1 MIGQGKYSFSGIFL
15 LIFLLLTTTVYS
27 NNIDIKSIH
36 PKTPIESL
44 VLKQWTSE
52 QGLISNNLTSVNID
66 RDGFIWI
73 TSFNGL
79 LKFDGNSFALFDSE
93 NLNILNSN
101 AFMSSYMSQSE
112 GIFFSTQASGI
123 VQYKNGTFA
132 SPDYNKNLPKYIRK
146 IKVDATG
153 RIWAGANN
161 KGLYI
166 IEDDTATSL
175 NISELKNITVMDITD
190 DGQNSIFAA
199 SRGSGLVEINNNNST
214 RFYTESEGL
223 YSNVVNC
230 LHYANDN
237 SLYIGTK
244 DGLNILK
251 DGKISRVRFFRNIEI
266 NQIIEDGYGSIWVAT
281 EMGLGRM
288 NNRYRTK
295 ELFTPEDGL
304 PTRQVSGL
312 DFDNEGN
319 LWLATKKGGLLRFK
333 YGNFLNYT
341 RKDGLALDQV
351 NIIVEKSPGLYYV
364 GSDEGG
370 VNIISNRIVGRMRF
384 NIDLQRNG
392 IRDICFINQ
401 NETWIGSYRGI
412 LIKRGINEKLLNKT
426 VGMPSDDVRRIF
438 KDSQNRIWAGTR
450 SAGLV
455 RFKND
460 TIEKIFDINNGL
472 TTNYILSVEE
482 DQNGLIWV
490 GTNGGGLIAIDKDDQ
505 LKTYNP
511 FSDDASGIL
520 IFNIHID
527 DENAIWLATNIGIF
541 YFKDGKFKKLEM
553 ASNYQNDTFFDIVSD
568 DIGNI
573 WITSNIGL
581 YRIRINDVNEF
592 FEGQTDQIP
601 SILYDH
607 NDGMSNKEC
616 TGATRLLRASDGKLW
631 IPTLGGVAIIDP
643 EELITNEFRPPVIIT
658 DFLTDRSGEFIS
670 EDLKTRKLFL
680 EPGNF
685 RYQIRFTALSY
696 QAPEKVRFKY
706 KLDKIDEDWIETV
719 NIREVQYTN
728 LPPGNYTF
736 NVIACNNDNVWND
749 QGASFT
755 FKIKPF
761 IYQRVELYF
770 IFLSFLILLGWFLYR
785 KRINAIERR
794 NKELNKINEELD
806 KFVYS
811 ASHDLKAPLNSVL
824 GLINIAKK
832 DGATG
837 SMPLYLQMIEQ
848 SIKKLERF
856 IADII
861 DYSRNTSVEVVS
873 TVIGFQNIIDGALI
887 DVKYLEGD
895 ANIKKK
901 IKIKGEGD
909 FKSDP
914 RRLAVILNNLI
925 TNSIIYHDA
934 AKKNKFIEISVKY
947 NKVRSTIFIKDNGTG
962 IGKEHLVKIFKM
974 FYRASENTKG
984 SGLGLYIVKETVSK
998 LKGTIHVESDLGK
1011 GSKFTIELPS
1021 L

>member
-1 MIGQGKYSFSGIFL
+1 MIGLGKYRISGILFFI
-15 LIFLLLTTTVYS
+15 LIWFSSTVIGS
-27 NNIDIKSIH
+27 DLGIKSIH

-44 VLKQWTSE
+44 VLKQWTAE
-52 QGLISNNLTSVNID
+52 QGLISNNLTSVNVD
-66 RDGFIWI
+66 QDGFLWV
-73 TSFNGL
+73 TCFNGL
-79 LKFDGNSFALFDSE
+79 LKFDGHSFALFDTE

-101 AFMSSYMSQSE
+101 AFMNSFMSRSD
-112 GIFFSTQASGI
+112 GIYFSTQASGI
-123 VQYKNGTFA
+123 VRYKSGSFV
-132 SPDYNKNLPKYIRK
+132 SPDYNNNLPNYVRK
-146 IKVDATG
+146 VKIDQKG

-161 KGLYI
+161 RGLYKVENDSAI
-166 IEDDTATSL
+166 ILD
-175 NISELKNITVMDITD
+175 IPELRNITVMDMAFD
-190 DGQNSIFAA
+190 RQNYIFVA
-199 SRGSGLVEINNNNST
+199 SRGAGLVQINDNIAE
-214 RFYTESEGL
+214 RYYKERDGL
-223 YSNVVNC
+223 YSDVVNC
-230 LHYANDN
+230 LYFARDR

-251 DGKISRVRFFRNIEI
+251 DGKISKVRFFKNIEI

-281 EMGLGRM
+281 EMGLGRI
-288 NNRYRTK
+288 NERYRTK

-319 LWLATKKGGLLRFK
+319 LWLATKKGGLLRLK
-333 YGNFLNYT
+333 YGNFINYT
-341 RKDGLALDQV
+341 TKDGLALDQV
-351 NIIVEKSPGLYYV
+351 NLIVEKSPGLYYV

-370 VNIISNRIVGRMRF
+370 INIISNRIVGRMRF
-384 NIDLQRNG
+384 NTDLKRNG
-392 IRDICFINQ
+392 IRDICFMNQ
-401 NETWIGSYRGI
+401 NEIWIGSYRGI
-412 LIKRGINEKLLNKT
+412 LIKRGINEKLLNRDT
-426 VGMPSDDVRRIF
+426 GMPSDDVRRIY

-450 SAGLV
+450 SAGLI

-460 TIEKIFDINNGL
+460 TIEKIFDLNGGL
-472 TTNYILSVEE
+472 STNYILSVEE

-490 GTNGGGLIAIDKDDQ
+490 GTNGGGLISIDKSDQ
-505 LKTYNP
+505 LNSYNL
-511 FSDDASGIL
+511 FKEDASGIL
-520 IFNIHID
+520 IFNIHIND
-527 DENAIWLATNIGIF
+527 ANALLLATNIGIF
-541 YFKDGKFKKLEM
+541 YFENKEFKRVEL

-568 DIGNI
+568 DVGNL

-581 YRIRINDVNEF
+581 YRIRISDVREF
-592 FEGQTDQIP
+592 LNGQTEQIP
-601 SILYDH
+601 SFLYDH

-616 TGATRLLRASDGKLW
+616 TGATRLLKASDGKLW

-643 EELITNEFRPPVIIT
+643 EELITNEIKPPVIIT

-670 EDLKTRKLFL
+670 EDLKAGKLVL

-696 QAPEKVRFKY
+696 QAPDKVRFKY
-706 KLDKIDEDWIETV
+706 KLDKIDKDWIETV

-728 LPPGNYTF
+728 LPPGNYKF
-736 NVIACNNDNVWND
+736 NVTACNNDNVWNE
-749 QGASFT
+749 QGASFS
-755 FKIKPF
+755 FKVKPYF
-761 IYQRVELYF
+761 YQRIELYVV
-770 IFLSFLILLGWFLYR
+770 FLLFVILIGWLLYK
-785 KRINAIERR
+785 KRIDVIEKR

-861 DYSRNTSVEVVS
+861 DYSRNTSVEVIS
-873 TVIGFQNIIDGALI
+873 GVIDFQKIIDG
-887 DVKYLEGD
+887 
-895 ANIKKK
+895 KK
-901 IKIKGEGD
+901 IKIKGDGD

-914 RRLAVILNNLI
+914 RRLSVILNNLI
-925 TNSIIYHDA
+925 TNSIIYHD
-934 AKKNKFIEISVKY
+934 KSKDKKFIEVSVKY
-947 NKVRSTIFIKDNGTG
+947 NKIRAIIVVKDNGTG
-962 IGKEHLVKIFKM
+962 IGKEHQVKIFKM

-984 SGLGLYIVKETVSK
+984 SGLGLYIVKETLGK
-998 LKGTIHVESDLGK
+998 IKGTINVESDLGK
-1011 GSKFTIELPS
+1011 GSKFTIELPA

>member
-1 MIGQGKYSFSGIFL
+1 MHA
-15 LIFLLLTTTVYS
+15 
-27 NNIDIKSIH
+27 NIEVKSIH

-52 QGLISNNLTSVNID
+52 QGLISNNLTSLNVD
-66 RDGFIWI
+66 QDGFIWI
-73 TSFNGL
+73 TCFNGL
-79 LKFDGNSFALFDSE
+79 LKFDGNSFTLFDSE
-93 NLNILNSN
+93 NLSILNSN
-101 AFMSSYMSQSE
+101 AFMSSYVSQSE
-112 GIFFSTQASGI
+112 GILFSTQASGI
-123 VQYKNGTFA
+123 IQYKNGTFI
-132 SPDYNKNLPKYIRK
+132 SPDYNKYLPKYIRK
-146 IKVDATG
+146 VNIDGKG
-153 RIWAGANN
+153 RVWAGANN
-161 KGLYI
+161 RGIYL
-166 IEDDTATSL
+166 IEDDTVKAL
-175 NISELKNITVMDITD
+175 DLSELKNITVMDISID
-190 DGQNSIFAA
+190 RQNAIFAA
-199 SRGSGLVEINNNNST
+199 SRGAGLVEINNNNSV
-214 RFYTESEGL
+214 RFHTESEGL

-230 LHYANDN
+230 ILFAKDN

-244 DGLNILK
+244 DGLNILRN
-251 DGKISRVRFFRNIEI
+251 GKISKVRFFRNIEI

-281 EMGLGRM
+281 EMGLGRI
-288 NNRYRTK
+288 NDTYRTK

-312 DFDNEGN
+312 EFDDEGN
-319 LWLATKKGGLLRFK
+319 LWLSTKKGGLLRLK
-333 YGNFLNYT
+333 YGNFTNYT

-351 NIIVEKSPGLYYV
+351 NMIVEKSPGLYYV

-370 VNIISNRIVGRMRF
+370 INIISNRIVGRMRF
-384 NIDLQRNG
+384 NTDLKRNG
-392 IRDICFINQ
+392 IRDICFVNQ
-401 NETWIGSYRGI
+401 NEIWIGSYRGI
-412 LIKRGINEKLLNKT
+412 LIKRGINEILLNQSA
-426 VGMPSDDVRRIF
+426 GMPSDDVRRIF
-438 KDSQNRIWAGTR
+438 KDSQNRIWVGTR
-450 SAGLV
+450 SAGLI
-455 RFKND
+455 RFNKD
-460 TIEKIFDINNGL
+460 SIEREYNINNGL
-472 TTNYILSVEE
+472 TTNYILSIEE
-482 DQNGLIWV
+482 DQNGLVWV
-490 GTNGGGLIAIDKDDQ
+490 GTNGGGLIAIDKNDK
-505 LKTYNP
+505 LETYNP
-511 FSDDASGIL
+511 FKDDASGIL

-527 DENAIWLATNIGIF
+527 DTNSIWLATNIGIF
-541 YFKDGKFKKLEM
+541 YFKDGKFKRLEL
-553 ASNYQNDTFFDIVSD
+553 ASSYQNDTFFDIISD
-568 DIGNI
+568 DAGNI

-581 YRIRINDVNEF
+581 YRIRIADVREF
-592 FEGQTDQIP
+592 LEGKTDQIQ
-601 SILYDH
+601 SALYDH
-607 NDGMSNKEC
+607 NDGMCNKEC

-643 EELITNEFRPPVIIT
+643 EELITNNFKPPVIIT

-670 EDLKTRKLFL
+670 EDLKTRKLVL

-728 LPPGNYTF
+728 LPSGNYTF
-736 NVIACNNDNVWND
+736 NVIACNNDNVWNEE
-749 QGASFT
+749 GASFT

-761 IYQRVELYF
+761 YYQRIELY
-770 IFLSFLILLGWFLYR
+770 ILFLSFIGFAGWFLYR

-873 TVIGFQNIIDGALI
+873 SVIDFHRIIDEALA

-901 IKIKGEGD
+901 IKVKGEGD

-914 RRLAVILNNLI
+914 KRLSVILNNLI

-934 AKKNKFIEISVKY
+934 SKENKFIEISVKY
-947 NKVRSTIFIKDNGTG
+947 NKIRSTIVVKDNGTG
-962 IGKEHLVKIFKM
+962 IGKEHLIKIFKM

-984 SGLGLYIVKETVSK
+984 SGLGLYIVKETLSK
-998 LKGTIHVESDLGK
+998 IKGTINVESDLGK
-1011 GSKFTIELPS
+1011 GSKFTIELPA

>member
-1 MIGQGKYSFSGIFL
+1 MIGLGKYRISGILFFI
-15 LIFLLLTTTVYS
+15 LIWFSSTVIGS
-27 NNIDIKSIH
+27 DLGIKSIH

-44 VLKQWTSE
+44 VLKQWTAE
-52 QGLISNNLTSVNID
+52 QGLISNNLTSVNVD
-66 RDGFIWI
+66 QDGFLWV
-73 TSFNGL
+73 TCFNGL
-79 LKFDGNSFALFDSE
+79 LKFDGHSFALFDTE

-101 AFMSSYMSQSE
+101 AFMNSFMSRSD
-112 GIFFSTQASGI
+112 GIYFSTQASGI
-123 VQYKNGTFA
+123 VRYKSGSFV
-132 SPDYNKNLPKYIRK
+132 SPDYNNNLPNYVRK
-146 IKVDATG
+146 VKIDQKG

-161 KGLYI
+161 RGLYKVENDSAI
-166 IEDDTATSL
+166 ILD
-175 NISELKNITVMDITD
+175 IPELRNITVMDMAFD
-190 DGQNSIFAA
+190 RQNYIFVA
-199 SRGSGLVEINNNNST
+199 SRGAGLVQINDNIAE
-214 RFYTESEGL
+214 RYYKERDGL
-223 YSNVVNC
+223 YSDVVNC
-230 LHYANDN
+230 LYFARDR

-251 DGKISRVRFFRNIEI
+251 DGKISKVRFFKNIEI

-281 EMGLGRM
+281 EMGLGRI
-288 NNRYRTK
+288 NERYRTK

-312 DFDNEGN
+312 DNEGN
-319 LWLATKKGGLLRFK
+319 LWLATKKGGLLRLK
-333 YGNFLNYT
+333 YGNFINYT
-341 RKDGLALDQV
+341 TKDGLALDQV
-351 NIIVEKSPGLYYV
+351 NLIVEKSPGLYYV

-370 VNIISNRIVGRMRF
+370 INIISNRIVGRMRF
-384 NIDLQRNG
+384 NTDLKRNG
-392 IRDICFINQ
+392 IRDICFMNQ
-401 NETWIGSYRGI
+401 NEIWIGSYRGI
-412 LIKRGINEKLLNKT
+412 LIKRGINEKLLNRDT
-426 VGMPSDDVRRIF
+426 GMPSDDVRRIY

-450 SAGLV
+450 SAGLI

-460 TIEKIFDINNGL
+460 TIEKIFDLNGGL
-472 TTNYILSVEE
+472 STNYILSVEE

-490 GTNGGGLIAIDKDDQ
+490 GTNGGGLISIDKSDQ
-505 LKTYNP
+505 LNSYNL
-511 FSDDASGIL
+511 FKEDASGIL

-527 DENAIWLATNIGIF
+527 DANALWLATNIGIF
-541 YFKDGKFKKLEM
+541 YFENKEFKRVEL

-568 DIGNI
+568 DVGNL

-581 YRIRINDVNEF
+581 YRIRISDVREF
-592 FEGQTDQIP
+592 LNGQTEQIP
-601 SILYDH
+601 SFLYDH

-616 TGATRLLRASDGKLW
+616 TGATRLLKASDGKLW

-643 EELITNEFRPPVIIT
+643 EELITNEIKPPVIIT

-670 EDLKTRKLFL
+670 EDLKAGKLVL

-696 QAPEKVRFKY
+696 QAPDKVRFKY
-706 KLDKIDEDWIETV
+706 KLDKIDKDWIETV

-728 LPPGNYTF
+728 LPPGNYKF
-736 NVIACNNDNVWND
+736 NVTACNNDNVWNE
-749 QGASFT
+749 QGASFS
-755 FKIKPF
+755 FKVKPYF
-761 IYQRVELYF
+761 YQRIELYVV
-770 IFLSFLILLGWFLYR
+770 FLLFVILIGWLLYK
-785 KRINAIERR
+785 KRIDVIEKR

-861 DYSRNTSVEVVS
+861 DYSRNTSVEVIS
-873 TVIGFQNIIDGALI
+873 GVIDFQKIIDGALA
-887 DVKYLEGD
+887 DVKYLDGE
-895 ANIKKK
+895 ANISKK
-901 IKIKGEGD
+901 IKIKGDGD

-914 RRLAVILNNLI
+914 RRLSVILNNLI
-925 TNSIIYHDA
+925 TNSIIYHD
-934 AKKNKFIEISVKY
+934 KSKDKKFIEVSVKY
-947 NKVRSTIFIKDNGTG
+947 NKIRAIIVVKDNGTG
-962 IGKEHLVKIFKM
+962 IGKEHQVKIFKM

-984 SGLGLYIVKETVSK
+984 SGLGLYIVKETLGK
-998 LKGTIHVESDLGK
+998 IKGTINVESDLGK
-1011 GSKFTIELPS
+1011 GSKFTIELPA

>member
-1 MIGQGKYSFSGIFL
+1 MIKRGKYIITGIIFFKIIWFS
-15 LIFLLLTTTVYS
+15 TTTIGRNLDV
-27 NNIDIKSIH
+27 KSIH

-52 QGLISNNLTSVNID
+52 QGLISNNLTSVNVD
-66 RDGFIWI
+66 QDGFLWI
-73 TSFNGL
+73 TCFNGL
-79 LKFDGNSFALFDSE
+79 LKFDGHSFALFDSE

-101 AFMSSYMSQSE
+101 AFMNSFMSRSN

-123 VQYKNGTFA
+123 VQYKSGSFLI
-132 SPDYNKNLPKYIRK
+132 SDYNNLLPNYIRK
-146 IKVDATG
+146 VKVDDKG

-161 KGLYI
+161 RGLYLV
-166 IEDDTATSL
+166 ENDTVISL
-175 NISELKNITVMDITD
+175 DIPELKNITVMDMAFNS
-190 DGQNSIFAA
+190 QNYVFVA
-199 SRGSGLVEINNNNST
+199 SRGAGLVQINNKT
-214 RFYTESEGL
+214 PERYFDEKDGL

-230 LHYANDN
+230 LHLTQDN

-251 DGKISRVRFFRNIEI
+251 NGKISKVRFFKNIEI

-281 EMGLGRM
+281 EMGLGRI

-319 LWLATKKGGLLRFK
+319 LWLSTKKGGLLRLK
-333 YGNFLNYT
+333 YGNFINYT
-341 RKDGLALDQV
+341 TKDGLALDQV
-351 NIIVEKSPGLYYV
+351 NLIVEKSPGLYYV

-370 VNIISNRIVGRMRF
+370 INIISNRIVGRMRF
-384 NIDLQRNG
+384 NTDLKRNG
-392 IRDICFINQ
+392 IRDICFISQ
-401 NETWIGSYRGI
+401 NEIWIGSYRGI
-412 LIKRGINEKLLNKT
+412 LVKKGINERLLNRDA
-426 VGMPSDDVRRIF
+426 GMPSDDVRRIF
-438 KDSQNRIWAGTR
+438 KDSQNRVWVGTR
-450 SAGLV
+450 SAGLI

-472 TTNYILSVEE
+472 STNYILSVEE
-482 DQNGLIWV
+482 DQNGLIWI
-490 GTNGGGLIAIDKDDQ
+490 GTNGGGLISIDKQDQ
-505 LKTYNP
+505 LRSYNP
-511 FSDDASGIL
+511 FKEDASGIL
-520 IFNIHID
+520 IFNIHVD
-527 DENAIWLATNIGIF
+527 DANALWLATNIGIF
-541 YFKDGKFKKLEM
+541 YFANEKFAQVEL
-553 ASNYQNDTFFDIVSD
+553 ASSYQNDTFFDIVSD
-568 DIGNI
+568 DIGNL
-573 WITSNIGL
+573 WISSNIGL
-581 YRIRINDVNEF
+581 YRIRINDAREF
-592 FEGQTDQIP
+592 IKGQAEQIP
-601 SILYDH
+601 SFLYDH

-643 EELITNEFRPPVIIT
+643 EELMTNEFKPPVIIT

-670 EDLKTRKLFL
+670 EDLKAGKLVL

-685 RYQIRFTALSY
+685 RYQIRYTALSY

-706 KLDKIDEDWIETV
+706 KLDKIDEDWIETL

-736 NVIACNNDNVWND
+736 NVMACNNDNVWNEL
-749 QGASFT
+749 GASFT

-761 IYQRVELYF
+761 YYQRIELYI
-770 IFLSFLILLGWFLYR
+770 IFLAFIVFFGWFLYR
-785 KRINAIERR
+785 KRIDAIERR

-824 GLINIAKK
+824 GLVNIAKK

-873 TVIGFQNIIDGALI
+873 AVIDFQKIIDDALA
-887 DVKYLEGD
+887 DVKYLEGE
-895 ANIKKK
+895 ANIRKK
-901 IKIKGEGD
+901 IRIKGDGE

-914 RRLAVILNNLI
+914 RRLSVVLNNLI
-925 TNSIIYHDA
+925 TNSIIYHD
-934 AKKNKFIEISVKY
+934 KSKDNKFIEISVKY
-947 NKVRSTIFIKDNGTG
+947 NKIRATIIVKDNGTG

-984 SGLGLYIVKETVSK
+984 SGLGLYIVKETLGK
-998 LKGTIHVESDLGK
+998 IKGTINVESDLGK
-1011 GSKFTIELPS
+1011 GSKFTIELPA

>member
-1 MIGQGKYSFSGIFL
+1 MIRQGKYRIAGILFFLIIWFSS
-15 LIFLLLTTTVYS
+15 TVNGS
-27 NNIDIKSIH
+27 DLDIKSIH
-36 PKTPIESL
+36 PKTPVESL

-52 QGLISNNLTSVNID
+52 QGLISNNLTSVNVD
-66 RDGFIWI
+66 RDGFLWV
-73 TSFNGL
+73 TCFNGL
-79 LKFDGNSFALFDSE
+79 LKFDGHSFALFDSE

-101 AFMSSYMSQSE
+101 AFMNSYMSNSD
-112 GIFFSTQASGI
+112 GIFYSTQASGI
-123 VQYKNGTFA
+123 IQYKGGMFM
-132 SPDYNKNLPKYIRK
+132 SPGFNDNLPDYIRK
-146 IKVDATG
+146 VKIDDKG

-161 KGLYI
+161 RGLYI
-166 IEDDTATSL
+166 IENDTAIML
-175 NISELKNITVMDITD
+175 DIPELKNITVMDMAFD
-190 DGQNSIFAA
+190 RHNNIFVA
-199 SRGSGLVEINNNNST
+199 SRGAGLIQINDKT
-214 RFYTESEGL
+214 PIRFYKEEDGL
-223 YSNVVNC
+223 YSDVVNC
-230 LHYANDN
+230 LYFAEDN

-251 DGKISRVRFFRNIEI
+251 NGKISKVRYFRNIEI
-266 NQIIEDGYGSIWVAT
+266 NQIIEDGYGSVWVAT
-281 EMGLGRM
+281 EMGLGRI
-288 NNRYRTK
+288 NERYRTK

-319 LWLATKKGGLLRFK
+319 LWLATKKGGLLRLK
-333 YGNFLNYT
+333 YGNFINYT
-341 RKDGLALDQV
+341 TKDGLALNQV

-370 VNIISNRIVGRMRF
+370 INIISNRIVGRMRF
-384 NIDLQRNG
+384 NTDLKRNG

-401 NETWIGSYRGI
+401 NEIWIGSYRGI
-412 LIKRGINEKLLNKT
+412 LIKKGINEKLLNQDT
-426 VGMPSDDVRRIF
+426 GMPSDDIRRIF
-438 KDSQNRIWAGTR
+438 KDSQNRIWVGTR
-450 SAGLV
+450 SAGLI

-460 TIEKIFDINNGL
+460 TIEKIFDLNTGL
-472 TTNYILSVEE
+472 STNYILSIEE
-482 DQNGLIWV
+482 DQKGLIWV
-490 GTNGGGLIAIDKDDQ
+490 GTNGGGLISIDKNDQ
-505 LKTYNP
+505 LKSYNP
-511 FSDDASGIL
+511 FKKDASGIL
-520 IFNIHID
+520 IFNIHLD
-527 DENAIWLATNIGIF
+527 DGNTLWLATNIGIF
-541 YFKDGKFKKLEM
+541 YFENAEFKQLEL

-568 DIGNI
+568 DVGNL

-581 YRIRINDVNEF
+581 YRIRISDARAF
-592 FEGQTDQIP
+592 LDGQTEQIP
-601 SILYDH
+601 SFLYDH

-643 EELITNEFRPPVIIT
+643 EELITNEFKPPVIIT

-670 EDLKTRKLFL
+670 EDLKAGKLVL

-685 RYQIRFTALSY
+685 RYQIRYTALSY

-706 KLDKIDEDWIETV
+706 KLDKIDEDWIEKV

-736 NVIACNNDNVWND
+736 NVMACNNDNVWNE
-749 QGASFT
+749 QGASFS
-755 FKIKPF
+755 FKIKPYF
-761 IYQRVELYF
+761 YQRIELYVV
-770 IFLSFLILLGWFLYR
+770 FLFFVVIIGWFSYK
-785 KRINAIERR
+785 KRINVIEKR

-873 TVIGFQNIIDGALI
+873 GVIDFQKIIDGALA
-887 DVKYLEGD
+887 DVKYLEGE
-895 ANIKKK
+895 AEINKKVK
-901 IKIKGEGD
+901 IEGDGD

-914 RRLAVILNNLI
+914 RRLSVILNNLI
-925 TNSIIYHDA
+925 TNSIIYHDRS
-934 AKKNKFIEISVKY
+934 KENKFIEVSVKY
-947 NKVRSTIFIKDNGTG
+947 NKIRAIIVIRDNGTG

-984 SGLGLYIVKETVSK
+984 SGLGLYIVKETLGK
-998 LKGTIHVESDLGK
+998 IKGTITVESDLGK
-1011 GSKFTIELPS
+1011 GSKFTIELPA